1 VGTGLKEMRLFNRA
15 GAGHLRQIIGPVAL
29 PGKRQ
34 AKPPQAWEAGGQ
46 SAAHSMI
53 AGMISGFFPEK
64 PNDFALTGVFL
75 MFGRNNA
82 GGSK

>member
-1 VGTGLKEMRLFNRA
+1 
-15 GAGHLRQIIGPVAL
+15 LRQIIGFVAL

-34 AKPPQAWEAGGQ
+34 AKPPQAREAGGQ

-53 AGMISGFFPEK
+53 AGMIAGYFPEK
-64 PNDFALTGVFL
+64 PNNSALTGVFL
-75 MFGRNNA
+75 IIGRNNA